1 MATAD
6 SALARESHELRR
18 AVSSWGSYAWGYA
31 DVGADI
37 YVALGLVVGAAMGA
51 ANVAFLFAGIVYVC
65 IGLAYTELASAYPV
79 AGGGQFFVTRA
90 LGDFMGFIA
99 GWAVVLDF
107 TIDISLFAWISI
119 GYISVLIPW
128 LTEHH
133 GWYFAAVVAMTAF
146 LTVLNVVGVRH
157 SSRVNEVVAAFDVV
171 NETLILVCGF
181 LLAWHPEILVNA
193 MQAHWPT
200 TGNLLLGISLAII
213 SFVGLE
219 SISQAAEETYRPST
233 VMPRTSLALI
243 LTILL
248 FALSFSNLVLGMP
261 DVQTA
266 NGATSMFAYLGNAQ
280 NNDKAVAVL
289 AGFIPY
295 VGWLFKLYV
304 PVLGALLIMIS
315 SNSGVYGA
323 SRIAYSMGNFNLLP
337 SAFKLTHPKTKTP
350 VFSILIFA
358 GVALVE
364 LIAAFLQ
371 GDQALN
377 FLADL
382 YAFGAALSYTLV
394 FVALITLRFT
404 DAKAPRP
411 YSMPFNVPLTIRG
424 VRGTF
429 SVVSLVGLLGI
440 ASILVFTLIT
450 HPIGR
455 IAGPSWV
462 VFGAIFYAIYRLRN
476 KRKVFKSLKRDW
488 VAHHEGV
495 LARAGELEMLD
506 EYRAATAQRP

>member
-1 MATAD
+1 MATIAV
-6 SALARESHELRR
+6 ARREKEDHELRR
-18 AVSSWGSYAWGYA
+18 AVTIWGSYAWGYA

-51 ANVAFLFAGIVYVC
+51 ANVAFAFAGIVYVC

-119 GYISVLIPW
+119 GYLSVLIPW
-128 LTEHH
+128 LTDHH
-133 GWYFAAVVAMTAF
+133 GWYFAAVLGMTAF
-146 LTVLNVVGVRH
+146 LTLINVLGVKH
-157 SSRVNEVVAAFDVV
+157 SSRINEVVSALDVV

-181 LLAWHPEILVNA
+181 VFAWDPAMLVHN

-200 TGNLLLGISLAII
+200 TSNLLLGISLAII

-219 SISQAAEETYRPST
+219 SISQAAEETYRPSR

-266 NGATSMFAYLGNAQ
+266 QGLTPMFAFLGNAQ

-289 AGFIPY
+289 ATYIPY
-295 VGWLFKLYV
+295 LGWLFKLYV
-304 PVLGALLIMIS
+304 PLLGALLIMIS
-315 SNSGVYGA
+315 SNSGVFGA

-337 SAFKLTHPKTKTP
+337 SVFKRTSAKTQTP
-350 VFSILIFA
+350 VFSILFFA

-394 FVALITLRFT
+394 FVALMVLRFS
-404 DAKAPRP
+404 DANAPRP
-411 YSMPFNVPLTIRG
+411 YKMPWNVSLTVRG
-424 VRGTF
+424 VKGTLSIV
-429 SVVSLVGLLGI
+429 SVIGLLGI
-440 ASILVFTLIT
+440 GSILAFTLLT

-455 IAGPSWV
+455 IAGPMWV
-462 VFGAIFYAIYRLRN
+462 FFGALFYVLYRRRN
-476 KRKVFKSLKRDW
+476 GQKVFKSLDRDW
-488 VAHHEGV
+488 VGHHEHV

-506 EYRAATAQRP
+506 EYRTSTHVS